1 MMNFKTILL
10 ITTVLAVSACSDSS
24 DQADTKK
31 EPMAEPMAETKA
43 ETKTKNK
50 DHLLK
55 GYQDNLQ
62 KAKDMGEEVKKAAEK
77 QKKAIADATN

>member
-10 ITTVLAVSACSDSS
+10 ISMILAITACSDPS
-24 DQADTKK
+24 DQAVETKEPSPKTKK
-31 EPMAEPMAETKA
+31 M
-43 ETKTKNK
+43 NK

-62 KAKDMGEEVKKAAEK
+62 KAKDMEKEVLRAAEK
-77 QKKAIADATN
+77 QKKAIEDATN